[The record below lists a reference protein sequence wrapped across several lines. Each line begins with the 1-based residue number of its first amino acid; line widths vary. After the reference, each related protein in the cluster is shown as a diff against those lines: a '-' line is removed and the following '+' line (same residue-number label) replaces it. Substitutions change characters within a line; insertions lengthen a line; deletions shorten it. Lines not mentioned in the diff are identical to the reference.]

1 MYYLYFI
8 LQLISMKIVFFKFII
23 IFSFL
28 IISSTFSKQ
37 KMDVCNTLLSVI
49 TVNTNAYK
57 NCLLQKP
64 GDKFSREE
72 LNTAA
77 NSLFEKIKY
86 GKIKIEIFKEYP
98 LSDARKA
105 HQDLE
110 ERKILGSALLVPNE

>member
-28 IISSTFSKQ
+28 ITSSTFSKQ

-57 NCLLQKP
+57 NCLLQKS

-72 LNTAA
+72 LNTC
-77 NSLFEKIKY
+77 KKY
-86 GKIKIEIFKEYP
+86 YLTEIER
-98 LSDARKA
+98 LSYVYKNIC
-105 HQDLE
+105 
-110 ERKILGSALLVPNE
+110 KTYN